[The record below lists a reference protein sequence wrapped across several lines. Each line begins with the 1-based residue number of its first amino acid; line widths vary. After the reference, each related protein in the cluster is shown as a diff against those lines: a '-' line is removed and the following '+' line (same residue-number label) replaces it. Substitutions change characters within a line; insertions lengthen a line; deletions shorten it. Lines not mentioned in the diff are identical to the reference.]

1 VEEEG
6 EAEAAEDDWGV
17 WENLVNCHCPVVR
30 FEAVVASY
38 LQTRNNEHHDKCIS
52 I

>member
-1 VEEEG
+1 VVEEG
-6 EAEAAEDDWGV
+6 EAVAVEDDWDV

-30 FEAVVASY
+30 SEVVVTSY
-38 LQTRNNEHHDKCIS
+38 LQTRYNEHHDKCIS